1 MTEAEFSA
9 RVQQQSGQD
18 LSRCYYCQKCSAGC
32 PTAYAMDVQPAQI
45 LKMVQ
50 LGLKDDLL
58 RSAALWLC
66 VGCETCGTRCPNGI
80 AVAPVIDVLK
90 QMALAEGVAI
100 SEARS
105 LAFHRSFVDSIRRL
119 GRVHEVSMLAEYK
132 LRSLDLWSDL
142 LLGMRMF
149 RHGKLKLLPGRVA
162 RLQEVRAAL
171 SRAHGREDR

>member
-1 MTEAEFSA
+1 MTEADFSA
-9 RVQQQSGQD
+9 RVQQHSGQD
-18 LSRCYYCQKCSAGC
+18 LSRCYFCQKCTAGC

-80 AVAPVIDVLK
+80 AVAPVIDALK
-90 QMALAEGVAI
+90 QMALAEGVAVR
-100 SEARS
+100 EAKS
-105 LAFHRSFVDSIRRL
+105 LAFHRSFVDSIRLL
-119 GRVHEVSMLAEYK
+119 GRVHEASMLAEYK

-142 LLGMRMF
+142 ILGVRMF
-149 RHGKLKLLPGRVA
+149 RHGKLKLLPRRVT
-162 RLQEVRAAL
+162 RLQEVRAIL
-171 SRAHGREDR
+171 SQTHGPENR

>member
-1 MTEAEFSA
+1 MEADFGA

-18 LSRCYYCQKCSAGC
+18 LSRCYYCQKCTAGC

-45 LKMVQ
+45 IKMVQ

-66 VGCETCGTRCPNGI
+66 VGCEACGTRCPNGI
-80 AVAPVIDVLK
+80 AVAPVIDALK

-100 SEARS
+100 GEARS
-105 LAFHRSFVDSIRRL
+105 LAFHRSFVDSIRLL
-119 GRVHEVSMLAEYK
+119 GRVHEASMLAEYK

-142 LLGMRMF
+142 LLGIRMF
-149 RHGKLKLLPGRVA
+149 RHGKLKLLPRRVA
-162 RLQEVRAAL
+162 RLQQVRAAL
-171 SRAHGREDR
+171 SRSHGPEDR